1 MIGTQI
7 LQGQG
12 LGNRLF
18 CYVTARSIAEQKK
31 TSFGVPGKEILL
43 KGLTGNN
50 SEPFLDLWM
59 GEEAKP
65 EDFTRVYEEKEE
77 RIYTGAC
84 RHDLEHGCYVAGED
98 RGVFNVEDGTL
109 LMGNLQAESYFAPNR
124 EQLKEWLKVKPEF
137 EFNTLA

>member
-43 KGLTGNN
+43 NGLTGNN

-65 EDFTRVYEEKEE
+65 EDLHAFMRKKKNGSTRAPAGMIWSTAAMWREK
-77 RIYTGAC
+77 TGA
-84 RHDLEHGCYVAGED
+84 
-98 RGVFNVEDGTL
+98 FS
-109 LMGNLQAESYFAPNR
+109 M
-124 EQLKEWLKVKPEF
+124 
-137 EFNTLA
+137 

>member
-1 MIGTQI
+1 
-7 LQGQG
+7 
-12 LGNRLF
+12 
-18 CYVTARSIAEQKK
+18 
-31 TSFGVPGKEILL
+31 
-43 KGLTGNN
+43 
-50 SEPFLDLWM
+50 M

-98 RGVFNVEDGTL
+98 RGVFDVEDGTL

-137 EFNTLA
+137 DSYEYTRDNLCVLNLRGGEYASEPALFYGKILDGWDGTDEKNPQ

>member
-43 KGLTGNN
+43 NGLTGNN

-98 RGVFNVEDGTL
+98 RGVFDVEDGTHPDGKSAGGKL
-109 LMGNLQAESYFAPNR
+109 FCTEPGAVKGMAEGKAG
-124 EQLKEWLKVKPEF
+124 V
-137 EFNTLA
+137 

>member
-59 GEEAKP
+59 GEEANRKILHV
-65 EDFTRVYEEKEE
+65 FMRKKKNGSTRAPVGMIWSTAAMWREK
-77 RIYTGAC
+77 TGA
-84 RHDLEHGCYVAGED
+84 
-98 RGVFNVEDGTL
+98 FS
-109 LMGNLQAESYFAPNR
+109 M
-124 EQLKEWLKVKPEF
+124 
-137 EFNTLA
+137 

>member
-43 KGLTGNN
+43 NGLTGNN
-50 SEPFLDLWM
+50 SEPFLDLCDRAM
-59 GEEAKP
+59 VVIQIADSAKQ
-65 EDFTRVYEEKEE
+65 RL
-77 RIYTGAC
+77 IG
-84 RHDLEHGCYVAGED
+84 GCEVI
-98 RGVFNVEDGTL
+98 
-109 LMGNLQAESYFAPNR
+109 APSD
-124 EQLKEWLKVKPEF
+124 VD
-137 EFNTLA
+137 TY

>member
-43 KGLTGNN
+43 NGLTGNN

-65 EDFTRVYEEKEE
+65 EDFTRVYEEKKNGST
-77 RIYTGAC
+77 RAP
-84 RHDLEHGCYVAGED
+84 AGMIWS
-98 RGVFNVEDGTL
+98 TAA
-109 LMGNLQAESYFAPNR
+109 MWR
-124 EQLKEWLKVKPEF
+124 EKTEAF
-137 EFNTLA
+137 SM

>member
-43 KGLTGNN
+43 NGLTGNN

-65 EDFTRVYEEKEE
+65 EDFTRVPAGMIWSTAAMWREK
-77 RIYTGAC
+77 TGA
-84 RHDLEHGCYVAGED
+84 
-98 RGVFNVEDGTL
+98 FS
-109 LMGNLQAESYFAPNR
+109 M
-124 EQLKEWLKVKPEF
+124 
-137 EFNTLA
+137 

>member
-1 MIGTQI
+1 MILMPLSLIHI
-7 LQGQG
+7 L
-12 LGNRLF
+12 
-18 CYVTARSIAEQKK
+18 TARSIAEQKK

-43 KGLTGNN
+43 NGLTGNN

-124 EQLKEWLKVKPEF
+124 EQPKMPPTKGKSYLNSTGAARKI
-137 EFNTLA
+137 